1 MAARQASLPPVS
13 SPRQPNSLLR
23 AMAVQGQQLL
33 PCSLQMV
40 GSSCVLAGGVQE
52 GGEGHLGSGQQAV
65 LFAFENF
72 ARRMMHQFP
81 TNPTAQVCLGL
92 MLRRRACHDGTS
104 PVPQALRRQIE
115 KVCRVLQNGLGASWL
130 NVLSAVP
137 VTLQPP

>member
-1 MAARQASLPPVS
+1 
-13 SPRQPNSLLR
+13 
-23 AMAVQGQQLL
+23 
-33 PCSLQMV
+33 MV

-81 TNPTAQVCLGL
+81 TNPTAHVCLGL

-115 KVCRVLQNGLGASWL
+115 KVCRVLRNGLGASRL
-130 NVLSAVP
+130 NVLSAGP
-137 VTLQPP
+137 VTLQPPSNPAWLWFLMLFPAAAAAEAGYGGR